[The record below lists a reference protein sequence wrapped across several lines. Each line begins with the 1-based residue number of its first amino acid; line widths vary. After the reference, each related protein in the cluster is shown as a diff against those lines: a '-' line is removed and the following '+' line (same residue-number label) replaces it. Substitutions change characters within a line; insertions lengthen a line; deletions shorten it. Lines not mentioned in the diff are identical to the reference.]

1 MLVHTLIGAV
11 GLATAAQAAPKGTEF
26 NMIRSE
32 TAVPRDARDFR
43 GRRVFRPRVAARADS
58 EAYAPPPSY
67 FPDPNLYNTTNTSIS
82 TSSHPNTETIIFGD
96 TSVATIGCPT
106 ASLFVSTTTVDI
118 TVFITATSNFTY
130 TNEPYDDEPATTHNT
145 KASAHLSS
153 VSTDC
158 DDETAPGYTG
168 PKTATIV
175 EEHHST
181 ETEPCSEDLLYP
193 MNSTMLHSLST
204 RTAHTGVYH
213 TDAYHTDTEE
223 PCTDDPSFPANE
235 TGRPPHYTA
244 PSLWSTT
251 LSTHVSPTSDC
262 DDETSAS
269 GEPGIVTPDS
279 TGYFSTP
286 HATPVASTEPCDNE
300 TSTATPSSHPH
311 ALYTLPF
318 GGSNTTYT
326 TPESKPAESTE
337 PCDDTSSSTPTSAN
351 PGLYTSGVV
360 GNYSTP
366 RVTPVESSKP
376 NDDKTSSATP
386 TTRPAPIYTLP
397 FGDSNTT
404 YPEPSE
410 SPKPYYNQ
418 STSATS
424 SRPAPIY
431 TLPSGNSNTYV
442 KPTESPTTYHNQ
454 STSATPTSHS
464 APFYTIPFG
473 NTNTYVQPYESPKP
487 YHNQT
492 TSATLTSEYPSVY
505 TPVSVGS
512 SSTPQTTPVTS
523 TESRN
528 NSTAYMTPT
537 SHSAPLYTLPFG
549 NSNTYVQPSESPKPY
564 FNQTTSSTATSEYPV
579 TSTPVSV
586 GNSSTPYTTPAAST
600 EPCDDETSSVTSA
613 SEPPIIVF
621 TPTPFANYS
630 ITAPNT
636 KRHESTEP
644 CDDETTTPMTSSTII
659 SNMTPTTPYND
670 ETMTPSAIPSSSTEP
685 CDDDTT
691 TTWTSTVVPGNT
703 TASSPPSSSTE
714 PCDETSTTK
723 PVSVTPFLSSSTTTS
738 ASSTSETPVIDT
750 YMVPVSTPVLNT
762 TPTYP
767 LPAKE
772 TICEHTV
779 QPGSPSKDTTYCGV
793 HGTPAS
799 TYFISEFTE
808 ERPGVPVSLEDC
820 YQFCISALQ
829 TTRGCQSYRYYTN
842 SAGAPRCALYGLT
855 ISKSVRELD
864 SSQSDVWYDLTC
876 GSPSE
881 EAWHSD
887 MPTSHQDE
895 DDESLL
901 NLSIDI

>member
-11 GLATAAQAAPKGTEF
+11 GLLATAAQAAPKGTEF
-26 NMIRSE
+26 NKIRSE
-32 TAVPRDARDFR
+32 TAVPRDVRDIR
-43 GRRVFRPRVAARADS
+43 GRRVFRPRVAARAVS
-58 EAYAPPPSY
+58 QAYAPPPSY
-67 FPDPNLYNTTNTSIS
+67 FPDPNPYNVTNTSIS

-96 TSVATIGCPT
+96 TSVVTIGCPT

-118 TVFITATSNFTY
+118 TVFVTATSNFTY
-130 TNEPYDDEPATTHNT
+130 THEPY
-145 KASAHLSS
+145 
-153 VSTDC
+153 

-204 RTAHTGVYH
+204 RAAHTGVYY

-235 TGRPPHYTA
+235 TGRPHYTDI
-244 PSLWSTT
+244 SLWSTT
-251 LSTHVSPTSDC
+251 PSTHVSPTSDC
-262 DDETSAS
+262 DDETS
-269 GEPGIVTPDS
+269 
-279 TGYFSTP
+279 
-286 HATPVASTEPCDNE
+286 
-300 TSTATPSSHPH
+300 TATPSNHPH

-337 PCDDTSSSTPTSAN
+337 PCDDTSSATPTSAN
-351 PGLYTSGVV
+351 PGFYTSGVV

-397 FGDSNTT
+397 FGGSNTT

-418 STSATS
+418 STSVTL

-442 KPTESPTTYHNQ
+442 KPAETPTTYHNQ
-454 STSATPTSHS
+454 STSATPSSHS
-464 APFYTIPFG
+464 APFYTVPFG

-492 TSATLTSEYPSVY
+492 TSATLTSEYPSAY
-505 TPVSVGS
+505 TPVSVES

-537 SHSAPLYTLPFG
+537 SHSAPLYTFPFG
-549 NSNTYVQPSESPKPY
+549 NSNTYVQPSESSKPY
-564 FNQTTSSTATSEYPV
+564 FNQTASFTATSEAPF

-586 GNSSTPYTTPAAST
+586 GNFSTASTTPAAST
-600 EPCDDETSSVTSA
+600 EPCDDETSSVTSV
-613 SEPPIIVF
+613 SEPPVIVS
-621 TPTPFANYS
+621 TPIPFANYS
-630 ITAPNT
+630 MTAPNT

-644 CDDETTTPMTSSTII
+644 CDDETTTPMTSSTIV
-659 SNMTPTTPYND
+659 SNMTPTTPYDD
-670 ETMTPSAIPSSSTEP
+670 ETMTPSAISSSSTEP

-691 TTWTSTVVPGNT
+691 TTWTSTVVAGNT
-703 TASSPPSSSTE
+703 TASSPSSSSSE
-714 PCDETSTTK
+714 PCDETSTSK

-738 ASSTSETPVIDT
+738 ASSTSSTPVIDT
-750 YMVPVSTPVLNT
+750 YMVPVSTPVLST

-767 LPAKE
+767 LPVKE

-808 ERPGVPVSLEDC
+808 ERSGVPVSLEDC
-820 YQFCISALQ
+820 YQFCISAAQ

-864 SSQSDVWYDLTC
+864 SAQSDVWYDLTC

-895 DDESLL
+895 DDDSLL
-901 NLSIDI
+901 QLSIDI